1 MPTCKRTLHTLVL
14 TVGLMLPA
22 LAPAVAHADT
32 LLEFL
37 VKEPGASSSHLQTV
51 TIKEGQMMA
60 KGAGGDP
67 RTDLF
72 FNRATEQV
80 TVIDHR
86 QRTVMTVDEGQIDR
100 LGQQA
105 KTVQPLMREIGQQL
119 AKLSP
124 EERGKWQALV
134 GENFSLEEI
143 AKAAT
148 PPPPTRL
155 LAIGRSKAAGIPC
168 QTMRVTQ
175 GRTPLA
181 ELCMAE
187 ADALAMP
194 AEDFATV
201 RALVGMYERIAPK
214 AQRLAS
220 QFGLTV
226 PMVALG
232 QVPGIPIVF
241 RDLTRAD
248 PSPRQSERR
257 QAQGSVILIRIS
269 RAAIAPAEMRIP
281 AGYANKPLQLW

>member
-1 MPTCKRTLHTLVL
+1 
-14 TVGLMLPA
+14 MLPA

-51 TIKEGQMMA
+51 TIKEGQMLA

-105 KTVQPLMREIGQQL
+105 KTVQPLMQEIGQQL

-134 GENFSLEEI
+134 GENFSLEEV

-148 PPPPTRL
+148 PPPPTCL

-201 RALVGMYERIAPK
+201 RALVEMYERIAPK

-232 QVPGIPIVF
+232 QVQGIPIVF
-241 RDLTRAD
+241 SDL
-248 PSPRQSERR
+248 
-257 QAQGSVILIRIS
+257 S
-269 RAAIAPAEMRIP
+269 RAAHASRKSGGGEAGGSVTLRRINTTAVSPAQMRIP
-281 AGYANKPLQLW
+281 KGYASKQLQLW